1 MYLLFDLANQQ
12 VAGQTAAADY
22 VPVAGQVVAPAPAG
36 YTEADAQALVYED
49 GVLRIDAVARLA
61 RLKQTRITEVKQQAA
76 AAIEALSWRLERA
89 RERGILGVAGESEA
103 QVLRER
109 EAIRAASNRA
119 EALVAAAL
127 DEAAVAAVA
136 LAVGDGDS
144 PAGSTV
150 SRIDLLRRFTS
161 EEMTAIVAASK
172 TDAAIAAMLM
182 MWQVVDVV
190 YLPAPETIAGVQA
203 LEAAGLIGEGRAAEI
218 LGG

>member
-1 MYLLFDLANQQ
+1 MNVLWNTQDECF
-12 VAGQTAAADY
+12 AGYAAPEY
-22 VPVAGQVVAPAPAG
+22 QAPAPFLALAAPEG
-36 YTEADAQALVYED
+36 FTEEDAAFLIYAD
-49 GVLRIDAVARLA
+49 GVLRVDAAARLA
-61 RLKQTRITEVKQQAA
+61 RVKERRTAAIKAA
-76 AAIEALSWRLERA
+76 AASAIEALAWRLERA

-109 EAIRAASNRA
+109 ETIRAASNRA

-136 LAVGDGDS
+136 LTVGDGDS

-172 TDAAIAAMLM
+172 TDAAIAAMVL

-190 YLPAPETIAGVQA
+190 YLTAPETVAGVQA
-203 LEAAGLIGEGRAAEI
+203 LEAAGVIGSGRASEI
-218 LGG
+218 LRVI